1 MSQQTINTVIVLRN
15 DKSTAW
21 EQSDYVL
28 LEGEVGICYLDNG
41 NVIAKLG
48 DGEHTWADLSQ
59 IEGVLEKDLIL
70 TYAFGRYTPSGSG
83 FVNAGGKG
91 MTTREWLEHALSET
105 KEPTITPPSFTL
117 SASTADAGKEIGEY
131 IKSITWNGESSYGD
145 YEYGPVTGL
154 SSANRT
160 WAIKNSVD
168 SQTST
173 SEDGT
178 FTLTSDKYIQLT
190 QEASKTYATI
200 TGTYTLDV
208 TGANVPYNN
217 VGAET
222 AGKITGPVDN
232 PTKIIGEITAN
243 VAASAYR
250 KPFYGVLDPAD
261 VVDTSALTSDVIRNL
276 PNSGTKTKGLPTSID
291 VPAGKQMVIFAALA
305 GTYNS
310 LTATDDKA
318 MNATV
323 TFEKKAKAV
332 RVKGKNNYVTAE
344 TGDEANGAEY
354 DVWYVNWGAGIGSAK
369 KLTLKW
375 A

>member
-70 TYAFGRYTPSGSG
+70 TYAFGRYTPSDSG

-105 KEPTITPPSFTL
+105 KEPTITPPSFSL
-117 SASTADAGKEIGEY
+117 SASTSDAGKEVGEY
-131 IKSITWNGESSYGD
+131 IKSITWNGGSSYGS
-145 YEYGPVTGL
+145 YEYGPATGL

-160 WAIKNSVD
+160 WAISNSVD

-173 SEDGT
+173 KEDGT

-200 TGTYTLDV
+200 TGTYALDAS
-208 TGANVPYNN
+208 GAADPYNN
-217 VGAET
+217 LGIAT
-222 AGKITGPVDN
+222 TGKITSKTD
-232 PTKIIGEITAN
+232 TLTAN
-243 VAASAYR
+243 VDAAAYR
-250 KPFYGVLDPAD
+250 KAFWGVKTPATA
-261 VVDTSALTSDVIRNL
+261 VNAEALTSKQVREL
-276 PNSGTKTKGLPTSID
+276 GSSTTKKDATPSNIK
-291 VPAGKQMVIFAALA
+291 VPAGSQQVIIALKKGLKTILVA
-305 GTYNS
+305 KDANANNS
-310 LTATDDKA
+310 V
-318 MNATV
+318 V
-323 TFEKKAKAV
+323 TFTKIGAGASVE
-332 RVKGKNNYVTAE
+332 G
-344 TGDEANGAEY
+344 ANGFTAMDY
-354 DVWYVNWGAGIGSAK
+354 DIWYVDWNPDKVPTYTGIGSAK
-369 KLTLKW
+369 DLNLTW
-375 A
+375 S